1 MAFLRSL
8 SAGVSGL
15 RNHQLMMDVI
25 GNNIANINTIGF
37 KAGRATFSEMFA
49 QTLRSGSLSTTEN
62 GGSNPIQVG
71 LGMSTSRIDTLFHQ
85 GNIESTDQATDLAI
99 QGTGFFIV
107 NQNGKNY
114 YTRDGGFK
122 LDAMGRIVTPGTG
135 AILQGKLA
143 DANGNIPSGNRL
155 ENLVIRFDTKSPAQA
170 TSNVKL
176 SGNLDASAPV
186 GTTVDTSLTVFDSL
200 GNRQSIT
207 ITFTK
212 TANVNEWTWA
222 ANSQTPA
229 TITSGGSGLVAFN
242 ADGTLQTFT
251 YGGGATGLNV
261 NPNNG
266 ASPLSIALNAGTPG
280 VFAGI
285 TQSQGLSNV
294 SPTEQDG
301 YASGALNDI
310 SIDQNGKILGS
321 FSNGIVKALGQM
333 MLAEFNNP
341 SGLLRTGDNMYDIGS
356 NAGIPVIFSPGGTS
370 NSVLVSGGL
379 EQSNV
384 DLADEF
390 TKMIT
395 AQRGFQANARVI
407 TTSDEFLTEVVNIK
421 R

>member
-37 KAGRATFSEMFA
+37 KAGRATFGEMFA
-49 QTLRSGSLSTTEN
+49 QTLRAGSLPTNEN

-71 LGMSTSRIDTLFHQ
+71 LGMATLRVDTLFHQ

-99 QGTGFFIV
+99 QGTGFFVV
-107 NQNGKNY
+107 NKNGKNY

-122 LDAMGRIVTPGTG
+122 IDAMGRIVSPGTG

-143 DANGNIPSGNRL
+143 DATGNIPTGNRL
-155 ENLVIRFDTKSPAQA
+155 ENLVIAFDTKSPARA
-170 TSNVKL
+170 TSNIKL
-176 SGNLDASAPV
+176 SGNLDSAAQT
-186 GTTVDTSLTVFDSL
+186 GTSVNTSLTVFDSL
-200 GNRQSIT
+200 GNRHAVT
-207 ITFTK
+207 VTFTK
-212 TANVNEWTWA
+212 TVNANEWTWT
-222 ANSQTPA
+222 ANSQAPV
-229 TITSGGSGLVAFN
+229 TITSGGSGVATFN
-242 ADGTLQTFT
+242 SDGTLQTFT
-251 YGGGATGLNV
+251 YAGGASALNL

-266 ASPLSIALNAGTPG
+266 ASPLAISLNAGTPG
-280 VFAGI
+280 IFSGI
-285 TQSQGLSNV
+285 TQTNGLSNV

-301 YASGALNDI
+301 YAAGSLNDI

-321 FSNGIVKALGQM
+321 FSNGTVQALGQI

-341 SGLLRTGDNMYDIGS
+341 SGLLRIGDNMYEIGS
-356 NAGIPVIFSPGGTS
+356 NAGMPVIFNPGGAS
-370 NSVLVSGGL
+370 NSILVSGGL